1 MARFYGPRPTP
12 SYYSTRYPNTHV
24 EGFEGI
30 MNELNAQINLIK
42 GASLK
47 GLIEAASMIRK
58 DTEKTPKITPLD
70 KGNLRSSWFIAT
82 ALGKVGDDD
91 YNTGFRNV
99 KSETAHKMKVTG
111 LAARMAADR
120 SSAIA
125 EMVAAAKA
133 AQAVGREICVM
144 GYSAHYAVYVHEN
157 MNATFHRKPLGV
169 SGAKW
174 FQAAVYRNKD
184 KVLQKIRDNVLI
196 K

>member
-1 MARFYGPRPTP
+1 MASKFNYAKA
-12 SYYSTRYPNTHV
+12 YPNTHV
-24 EGFEGI
+24 KGFETI
-30 MNELNAQINLIK
+30 MNRLNLEINKIK

-47 GLIEAASMIRK
+47 GLIEAAALIRK

-70 KGNLRSSWFIAT
+70 KGNLRSSWFVAT
-82 ALGKVGDDD
+82 ALGKAPDDS

-99 KSETAHKMKVTG
+99 KSEAARKAKVTG

-125 EMVAAAKA
+125 EMVLASKV
-133 AQAVGREICVM
+133 AQATGRAMCVM

-157 MNATFHRKPLGV
+157 MNATFHRHPLGV

-174 FQAAVYRNKD
+174 FESAVYRNKD
-184 KVLQKIRDNVLI
+184 KVLQKIRENVII